1 MLRQLKNA
9 HIFQRLQNKK
19 VLAAA
24 AEVAKQK
31 QKSASDV
38 ELASAHVNWAIYSF
52 HIGTILYVWTA

>member
-24 AEVAKQK
+24 AAAAEV
-31 QKSASDV
+31 ASDV
-38 ELASAHVNWAIYSF
+38 ELASVHVNWAIYSF